1 MAAKKMTVRDA
12 YAKAKK
18 SEGAKGGTL
27 YKGSKGIQRARAESK
42 SQNPSVRN
50 KVGVKSKDR
59 PGPWDNIGRGL
70 KTGAKIGAA
79 VVKEVSKPA
88 RDPLGAAMDT
98 IKGIRKDVKDR
109 NLKGLAFQAATAVP
123 IGRIGKGLKAAD
135 KAVDAAQGAATVA
148 GSVSKAAKKAA
159 TIKKATKKATKKA
172 AAPKATKKAAEKT
185 TRVPDK
191 TTPRDAAN
199 DAVAAARKSSKGK
212 AAGVTPPSVS
222 DELKKANEH
231 LANVRQAMRDFNRPK
246 ANGRQISSEWKA
258 MLDKEKQAQARVN
271 NVIYKEQRAGKA
283 AENMKKIGKEEP
295 TRVDLSEGQTITK
308 NKGINAPAKPR
319 SYSKV
324 GRTPKDRSGNA
335 PLEKNQ
341 NYTYEADEMRR
352 IEGKERFER
361 REARRFEKSAKNKE
375 RQAKVDERTKIQR
388 NQAKYDDIKKK
399 AATGGPKAKER
410 LKRYEDWA
418 KEAGVWGS
426 LKK

>member
-42 SQNPSVRN
+42 SQNPSARN
-50 KVGVKSKDR
+50 KVGVKPKDKK
-59 PGPWDNIGRGL
+59 GPWDNIGRGL
-70 KTGAKIGAA
+70 KTGAKIGIALGKEALDTARNPVGAA
-79 VVKEVSKPA
+79 VKE
-88 RDPLGAAMDT
+88 
-98 IKGIRKDVKDR
+98 IKGIRKDVKEG
-109 NLKGLAFQAATAVP
+109 NLRGIALQALGAVP
-123 IGRIGKGLKAAD
+123 MGRGAKAVGKALKAAD
-135 KAVDAAQGAATVA
+135 EVA
-148 GSVSKAAKKAA
+148 DTASTVSKVAKKAS
-159 TIKKATKKATKKA
+159 TVKKATKKA
-172 AAPKATKKAAEKT
+172 ASTTKKAAKKAEAPKA
-185 TRVPDK
+185 PK
-191 TTPRDAAN
+191 APKAAKKAAPKVEAPKMSP
-199 DAVAAARKSSKGK
+199 AVESATKELSAIRQMKSSFKGQKVSNGK
-212 AAGVTPPSVS
+212 ASAEWA
-222 DELKKANEH
+222 ELSRRERRA
-231 LANVRQAMRDFNRPK
+231 Q
-246 ANGRQISSEWKA
+246 
-258 MLDKEKQAQARVN
+258 EKLN
-271 NVIYKEQRAGKA
+271 NALRADQKAGKS

-295 TRVDLSEGQTITK
+295 TRVDMSEGQTITS
-308 NKGINAPAKPR
+308 NKGIKAPAKPR
-319 SYSKV
+319 AYSKV
-324 GRTPKDRSGNA
+324 GRTPRDRSGNA

-341 NYTYEADEMRR
+341 RYTYEADEMRR